1 MLDYDIAGSSPAAER
16 LVQAV
21 VRVLQ
26 DVYSQTPG
34 PKPDQQD
41 QFAFDVLL
49 NALCSVLENI
59 RAKSPDEYRTYLG
72 MSLTTLKGD

>member
-16 LVQAV
+16 LVQGV

-59 RAKSPDEYRTYLG
+59 RAKSPDEYRTYLD